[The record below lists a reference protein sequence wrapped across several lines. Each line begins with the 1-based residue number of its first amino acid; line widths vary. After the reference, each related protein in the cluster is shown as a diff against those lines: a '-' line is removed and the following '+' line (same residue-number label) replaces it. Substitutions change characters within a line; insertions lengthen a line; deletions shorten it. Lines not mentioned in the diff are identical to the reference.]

1 MAGFVF
7 TADCHLSRL
16 IWQRR
21 PTLIGDSWA
30 AFSALIGYCVQHQ
43 APLIIGGD
51 LFDKAQPDSDSV
63 VLFSREMQRMADARL
78 PVYFT
83 QGQHENARTPWAL
96 CHPWPQHVHGQTFEI
111 PGVAGKFYGLDW
123 QPLGAAASVLK
134 AVPTDI
140 TWLVTHQVWLEH
152 MGDHVTAP
160 ECSIADV
167 PANVRCVLTGDYHV
181 HQITTYPTPVGQQL
195 LVSPGSLRPR
205 NVSDVQ
211 LPATAYHFDGS
222 AFATVTLPRRPAVVA
237 TLTGPADIPAFL
249 AAIAQAA
256 PGPKTDWISQPF
268 AVARYD
274 GKAWPQAYDTLQRSV
289 PPDCHLFAI
298 DTGLGVLQLVT
309 DAAGAPVTTSERPD
323 ARAMLQRVV
332 TSVAGSRGQADYV
345 DDVLRLLLS
354 TTPPSVAVGQY
365 VADLLNATPRADGD
379 VPERIQ
385 SDAAAAVTSA

>member
-1 MAGFVF
+1 VAGFVF

-21 PTLIGDSWA
+21 PTLVGDSWA
-30 AFSALIGYCVQHQ
+30 AFSALIGYCVQEQ

-96 CHPWPQHVHGQTFEI
+96 CHPWPQHVHGRTFQV
-111 PGVAGKFYGLDW
+111 PGVLGTFYGIDW
-123 QPLGAAASVLK
+123 QPLGVAAGALK
-134 AVPTDI
+134 AVPPDV

-152 MGDHVTAP
+152 MGDHITAP
-160 ECSIADV
+160 ECSMLDV
-167 PANVRCVLTGDYHV
+167 PAHVRYVLTGDYHV
-181 HQITTYPTPVGQQL
+181 HQITAYPTTAGQQL

-205 NVSDVQ
+205 NVADVQ
-211 LPATAYHFDGS
+211 LPATAYHFNGS
-222 AFATVTLPRRPAVVA
+222 EFMTVSLPRRPAVVG
-237 TLTGPADIPAFL
+237 TLAGPDDIPAFL
-249 AAIAQAA
+249 TALSQAA
-256 PGPKTDWISQPF
+256 AHAPDGLIGQPF

-274 GKAWPQAYDTLQRSV
+274 GQKWPQAYDTLQRAV
-289 PPDCHLFAI
+289 PDSYHLFAI
-298 DTGLGVLQLVT
+298 DTALGVLQMVT

-323 ARAMLQRVV
+323 ARELLQRVV
-332 TSVAGSRGQADYV
+332 TTVAGSRGQADYV

-354 TTPPSVAVGQY
+354 TTAPSVAVSQY
-365 VADLLNATPRADGD
+365 VADLLNTTPHADG
-379 VPERIQ
+379 VPERTVP
-385 SDAAAAVTSA
+385 DAVAAVTSA